1 MRHRHLPNS
10 LLIVILMNF
19 FADFSPFSLFIALL
33 CLFSNWPFEAARESV
48 VSGKRMYSSR

>member
-33 CLFSNWPFEAARESV
+33 CLFSNWPFKAARESV
-48 VSGKRMYSSR
+48 VSGKRMYSS